1 MCSHKGKQGWQSSVK
16 NYAFQMFLHNLC
28 CNLRNLLRNF
38 MYFLFLS
45 NQIANLKSYAVNYA
59 VTA

>member
-1 MCSHKGKQGWQSSVK
+1 
-16 NYAFQMFLHNLC
+16 MFLRNFWCNLC
-28 CNLRNLLRNF
+28 NLLRNF

-59 VTA
+59 VTV